1 VSDRARF
8 PQKGVSPAYLGR
20 LSHER
25 DPPREE
31 YVRYASPASEDRCFT
46 RQHYREGAKEEFE
59 NLLQDFNLKA
69 DDVSGIR
76 KVRIKAH
83 KEPREDWVED
93 SYSLVLLFPIR

>member
-1 VSDRARF
+1 VSDRPRF
-8 PQKGVSPAYLGR
+8 LQSGVSPAYLGR
-20 LSHER
+20 LSHEK

-76 KVRIKAH
+76 KVRNEAH
-83 KEPREDWVED
+83 KWLRGVWNEG
-93 SYSLVLLFPIR
+93 SYTFVLFYPTL